1 MDRMHEIA
9 LKMPANQEDALM
21 ARMAVSGLGML
32 AGLDADTI
40 GDLQTVVNE
49 CTDCLLNQVVQPETI
64 SMTGWVE
71 NNRLILRWE
80 VEGNQGQNQQKPL
93 DNEVVRCILETLMPQ
108 VELESDQRACTASS
122 APLLFKAVGV

>member
-108 VELESDQRACTASS
+108 VELESDQRGVHSILCSI
-122 APLLFKAVGV
+122 AV

>member
-9 LKMPANQEDALM
+9 LKMPANQEDTLM
-21 ARMAVSGLGML
+21 ARMAVGGLGML

-49 CTDCLLNQVVQPETI
+49 CTDCLLNQPVLPELLT
-64 SMTGWVE
+64 MTGWVE
-71 NNRLILRWE
+71 NNRLILQWE
-80 VEGNQGQNQQKPL
+80 ACGEKGMNQQKPL

-108 VELESDQRACTASS
+108 VELKTDRRGVHSILCSI
-122 APLLFKAVGV
+122 AV

>member
-21 ARMAVSGLGML
+21 ARMAVGGLGML

-49 CTDCLLNQVVQPETI
+49 CTDCLLNQPVLPETLA
-64 SMTGWVE
+64 MTGWVE
-71 NNRLILRWE
+71 NGRLILCWE
-80 VEGNQGQNQQKPL
+80 ASGEKGENQQKPL
-93 DNEVVRCILETLMPQ
+93 DNEVARCILETLMPQ
-108 VELESDQRACTASS
+108 VELKTDRRGVHSILCSI
-122 APLLFKAVGV
+122 AV